1 EEATSAAELEAT
13 VEAIA
18 VEAGTILEEF
28 EEAIAVDVAELE
40 TILAD
45 GIFAEAIA
53 QQEPEVVGSEII
65 ELEIIELDGVALGED
80 AFPNADEIIEA
91 VEIKVV
97 EVEVVETVGEEEG
110 AIAPEPDEDW
120 GDDDDLADL

>member
-1 EEATSAAELEAT
+1 
-13 VEAIA
+13 

-28 EEAIAVDVAELE
+28 E
-40 TILAD
+40 
-45 GIFAEAIA
+45 EAIA

-65 ELEIIELDGVALGED
+65 ELEIIELEIIELDGVALGDD
-80 AFPNADEIIEA
+80 AFPNTDEIIEA

-97 EVEVVETVGEEEG
+97 EVEVIETVGEEEG